1 MLHNVNPP
9 IALGSTI
16 EVGDEIT
23 GNSSQMG
30 SQVGQ
35 HITKPKNV
43 LM

>member
-1 MLHNVNPP
+1 
-9 IALGSTI
+9 
-16 EVGDEIT
+16 
-23 GNSSQMG
+23 MG